1 MGQGTAELGKT
12 LQIQEKTDNEP
23 KSDDY
28 MGGGDIGFREGE
40 YVNIKY

>member
-12 LQIQEKTDNEP
+12 LQIQEKTDNGP

-28 MGGGDIGFREGE
+28 MGGGGTLVLEG
-40 YVNIKY
+40 VNM